1 MNGLVIILIGIVAL
15 AAGYLLYGGWL
26 AKKWGID
33 PNAKTPAYTHEDGQ
47 DYVPS
52 SRFTVFSHQFSSIA
66 GAGPVT
72 GPILASVF
80 GWVPVLLWLIIGGLF
95 FGAVQDF
102 GALYASVK
110 NEGKSIGMVI
120 EKYIGK
126 TGRRLFMLFCW
137 LFTLLVIA
145 AFTDM
150 VAGTFVGVG
159 AEVADEATAYA
170 NSAAASISMLFILV
184 AILFGLYEKLLFAL
198 GNILRRFRSCILF
211 LLPVALGG
219 AVGLAVGFFAVRAL
233 LGICPFAVVALFAG
247 LMLGAYPAVTDNLRG
262 EKRTPARILLF
273 AAGVALPVALGLA
286 AVFASPGSLWPESI
300 GLLPCLLFLL
310 LGFLVALTQVVPGL
324 SATALL
330 MLVGCFA
337 PLLDS
342 VSLTYWRQ
350 NPAVFLLYGCLA
362 VGFLAGLVLCSKG
375 IGRLLAR
382 RRAPAFF
389 AIGGLS
395 LGSFASMFFNP
406 EIFEVYRG
414 WAEGAP
420 FAADLWSGVLLFAAG
435 LAAAYVLVR
444 FERKKNGK

>member
-1 MNGLVIILIGIVAL
+1 MSAPHAPQGGRDTNKNVTKE
-15 AAGYLLYGGWL
+15 AAG
-26 AKKWGID
+26 AVAPAAD
-33 PNAKTPAYTHEDGQ
+33 PAEKQAAEEKSAAPAAERAPAGQ
-47 DYVPS
+47 
-52 SRFTVFSHQFSSIA
+52 
-66 GAGPVT
+66 
-72 GPILASVF
+72 
-80 GWVPVLLWLIIGGLF
+80 
-95 FGAVQDF
+95 
-102 GALYASVK
+102 
-110 NEGKSIGMVI
+110 
-120 EKYIGK
+120 
-126 TGRRLFMLFCW
+126 
-137 LFTLLVIA
+137 
-145 AFTDM
+145 
-150 VAGTFVGVG
+150 G
-159 AEVADEATAYA
+159 AERGAAAPEAV
-170 NSAAASISMLFILV
+170 SAAAKEPGAEGPAGENVPDLRYKNAGEALKAALLGACIGLAVIVPGVSGAAV

-286 AVFASPGSLWPESI
+286 AVFASPGSLWPDSV

-375 IGRLLAR
+375 IGRLLSR

>member
-1 MNGLVIILIGIVAL
+1 MSAPHAPQGGRDTNKNVTKE
-15 AAGYLLYGGWL
+15 AAG
-26 AKKWGID
+26 AVAPAAD
-33 PNAKTPAYTHEDGQ
+33 PAEKQAAEEKSAAPAAERAPAGQ
-47 DYVPS
+47 
-52 SRFTVFSHQFSSIA
+52 
-66 GAGPVT
+66 
-72 GPILASVF
+72 
-80 GWVPVLLWLIIGGLF
+80 
-95 FGAVQDF
+95 
-102 GALYASVK
+102 
-110 NEGKSIGMVI
+110 
-120 EKYIGK
+120 
-126 TGRRLFMLFCW
+126 
-137 LFTLLVIA
+137 
-145 AFTDM
+145 
-150 VAGTFVGVG
+150 G
-159 AEVADEATAYA
+159 AERGAAAPEAV
-170 NSAAASISMLFILV
+170 SAAAKEPGAEGPAGENVPDLRYKNAGEALKAALLGACIGLAVIVPGVSGAAV

-233 LGICPFAVVALFAG
+233 LGICPFAVVALFDG

-286 AVFASPGSLWPESI
+286 AVFASPGSLWPDSV

-375 IGRLLAR
+375 IGRLLSR

>member
-1 MNGLVIILIGIVAL
+1 MSAPQAPQGGHEPNKKVTKE
-15 AAGYLLYGGWL
+15 AAG
-26 AKKWGID
+26 AVAPAAD
-33 PNAKTPAYTHEDGQ
+33 PKEKRPPEEKSAAPAAERA
-47 DYVPS
+47 P
-52 SRFTVFSHQFSSIA
+52 A
-66 GAGPVT
+66 G
-72 GPILASVF
+72 
-80 GWVPVLLWLIIGGLF
+80 
-95 FGAVQDF
+95 
-102 GALYASVK
+102 K
-110 NEGKSIGMVI
+110 
-120 EKYIGK
+120 
-126 TGRRLFMLFCW
+126 
-137 LFTLLVIA
+137 
-145 AFTDM
+145 
-150 VAGTFVGVG
+150 G
-159 AEVADEATAYA
+159 AERGAAAPEAV
-170 NSAAASISMLFILV
+170 SAAAKEPGAEGPAGENVPDLRYKNAGEALKAALLGACIGLAVIVPGVSGAAV

-362 VGFLAGLVLCSKG
+362 IGFLAGLVLCSKG

>member
-1 MNGLVIILIGIVAL
+1 MSAPHAPQGGRDTNKNVTKE
-15 AAGYLLYGGWL
+15 AAG
-26 AKKWGID
+26 AVAPAAD
-33 PNAKTPAYTHEDGQ
+33 PAEKQAAEEKSAAPAAERAPAGQ
-47 DYVPS
+47 
-52 SRFTVFSHQFSSIA
+52 
-66 GAGPVT
+66 
-72 GPILASVF
+72 
-80 GWVPVLLWLIIGGLF
+80 
-95 FGAVQDF
+95 
-102 GALYASVK
+102 
-110 NEGKSIGMVI
+110 
-120 EKYIGK
+120 
-126 TGRRLFMLFCW
+126 
-137 LFTLLVIA
+137 
-145 AFTDM
+145 
-150 VAGTFVGVG
+150 G
-159 AEVADEATAYA
+159 AERGAAAPA
-170 NSAAASISMLFILV
+170 ASAAAKEPGAEGPAGENVPDLRYKNAGEALKAALLGACIGLAVIVPGVSGAAV

-286 AVFASPGSLWPESI
+286 AVFASPGSLWPESV

-375 IGRLLAR
+375 IGRLLSR

>member
-1 MNGLVIILIGIVAL
+1 MSAPHAPQGGREPNKKVTKE
-15 AAGYLLYGGWL
+15 AAG
-26 AKKWGID
+26 AVAPAAD
-33 PNAKTPAYTHEDGQ
+33 PAEKQAAEEKSAAPAAERAPAGQ
-47 DYVPS
+47 
-52 SRFTVFSHQFSSIA
+52 
-66 GAGPVT
+66 
-72 GPILASVF
+72 
-80 GWVPVLLWLIIGGLF
+80 
-95 FGAVQDF
+95 
-102 GALYASVK
+102 
-110 NEGKSIGMVI
+110 
-120 EKYIGK
+120 
-126 TGRRLFMLFCW
+126 
-137 LFTLLVIA
+137 
-145 AFTDM
+145 
-150 VAGTFVGVG
+150 G
-159 AEVADEATAYA
+159 AERGAAAPEAV
-170 NSAAASISMLFILV
+170 SAAAKEPGAEGPAGESVPDLRYKNAGEALKAALLGACIGLAVIVPGVSGAAV